1 MKIKFPPKLSR
12 RSIFIGL
19 AVLGILYWYRPKP
32 PAPCESLQRFGA
44 TMVGDR
50 CIIKRNVNLSGSVET
65 LPNNLTIEGNFTIEG
80 TSIETLPDKMI
91 VTGGLYFYKTSISKL
106 PADLQVLGGFDQ
118 DLGFGSPGVYCK
130 DIPNTVV
137 IKRSKRCLN

>member
-12 RSIFIGL
+12 RSIFISL
-19 AVLGILYWYRPKP
+19 AILGILYWYRPKP
-32 PAPCESLQRFGA
+32 AAACQSLQRFGA

-50 CIIKRNVNLSGSVET
+50 CIIKRDVYLSGSVET
-65 LPNNLTIEGNFTIEG
+65 LPNNLTIEGNFTIAG
-80 TSIETLPDKMI
+80 TSIENLPDKMI

-106 PADLQVLGGFDQ
+106 PPDLQVFGGFDQ

-130 DIPNTVV
+130 NIPSTVI
-137 IKRSKRCLN
+137 IKLTRRCF